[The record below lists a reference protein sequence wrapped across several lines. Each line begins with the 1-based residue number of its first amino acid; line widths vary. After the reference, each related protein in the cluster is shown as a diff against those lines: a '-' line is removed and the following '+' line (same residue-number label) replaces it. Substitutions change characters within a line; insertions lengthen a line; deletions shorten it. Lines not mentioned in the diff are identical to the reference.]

1 MYNRRRKEI
10 LGEYLSSFRKNPELW
25 PEDLIKWYGEREKA
39 MSPMQR
45 SRGLTIELLLEY
57 MSLRTGL
64 ELNKTSYKNLLGNW
78 SRWHKEPGRGG
89 DNTALML
96 ALATCRIVAIDDYVF
111 TSLEDLLRWL
121 LAED

>member
-1 MYNRRRKEI
+1 MYDRKRKKI
-10 LGEYLSSFRKNPELW
+10 LGEYLHDFLRNAELW
-25 PEDLIKWYGEREKA
+25 PEDLADWYAEQEEN

-57 MSLRTGL
+57 MSLQTGL
-64 ELNKTSYKNLLGNW
+64 DLNKPSYKNLLGNW

-96 ALATCRIVAIDDYVF
+96 ALATCRIVYIDDYIF